1 MATEPVGVRSCCLK
15 EEIHGMGEFSAVK
28 LLVLLEAHNVNLCLI
43 HLNRKLLNFRKDN
56 YSQTIDESFRD
67 LFKN

>member
-1 MATEPVGVRSCCLK
+1 
-15 EEIHGMGEFSAVK
+15 MGESSAVK
-28 LLVLLEAHNVNLCLI
+28 HWVLLEAHNVNLCLI